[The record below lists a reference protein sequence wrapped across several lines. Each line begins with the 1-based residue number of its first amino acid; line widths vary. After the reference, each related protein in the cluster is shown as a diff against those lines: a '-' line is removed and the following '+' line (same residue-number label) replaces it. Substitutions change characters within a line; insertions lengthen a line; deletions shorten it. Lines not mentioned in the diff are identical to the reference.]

1 MKLTK
6 AQRELLAGNEM
17 VSVSSITGNVWANDG
32 RFSVKVR
39 RSTFDALLKAG
50 MYLPH
55 AQNGQTIVYSRTV
68 AGRAALSET
77 QP

>member
-6 AQRELLAGNEM
+6 AQRDVLANNEM
-17 VSVSSITGNVWANDG
+17 VSVSTMTGSVWANDG

-39 RSTFDALLKAG
+39 RSTFDALVKAG

-55 AQNGQTIVYSRTV
+55 VQNGQTIVYSRTIT
-68 AGRAALSET
+68 ARAALV